1 MTTYISVHRVES
13 VKVETDNYGDFKTF
27 VIRVAGR
34 DGELELTLF
43 TYDLDLDI
51 EG

>member
-1 MTTYISVHRVES
+1 MTTYINVHRVKS
-13 VKVETDNYGDFKTF
+13 VKVETDNYGEFKTI

-34 DGELELTLF
+34 NGELELVLF
-43 TYDLDLDI
+43 TYDLDLNI